1 MRMTARPT
9 HPTHRAAIVVD
20 PQNDF
25 TEGGALAVEGGD
37 AVCARIGAHLV
48 TAAERYALV
57 LFTSDW
63 HIEPGDHFAGLEAP
77 DFTDTWPVHCAAGT
91 AGAAIDDEV
100 VAGAR
105 VAGLDIASPLA
116 LADGLVHKGQHE
128 AAYSGFEGTDGDRA
142 LHELLTRAGITAVD
156 VMGIATSHCVRA
168 TALDAV
174 THGYETSVLDDL
186 CVGVTDELAA
196 AARADMI
203 SAGIV
208 LTTSTVPVG

>member
-1 MRMTARPT
+1 MRLTARPT
-9 HPTHRAAIVVD
+9 RPTYRAAIVVD

-37 AVCARIGAHLV
+37 AACARIGAHLV
-48 TAAERYALV
+48 VAAERYDLV

-63 HIEPGDHFAGLEAP
+63 HIEPGDHFAGEEGP
-77 DFTDTWPVHCAAGT
+77 DFADTWPVHCAAGT

-105 VAGLDIASPLA
+105 AAGLDIASPLA

-128 AAYSGFEGTDGDRA
+128 AAYSGFEGRDGEQA
-142 LHELLTRAGITAVD
+142 LHDLLTRAGVTAVD
-156 VMGIATSHCVRA
+156 VMGIATSHCVKA

-174 THGYETSVLDDL
+174 AHGYATTVLDDL

-196 AARADMI
+196 AARADMVAAGVALVT
-203 SAGIV
+203 SAA
-208 LTTSTVPVG
+208 PVG

>member
-1 MRMTARPT
+1 MTARPT
-9 HPTHRAAIVVD
+9 RPTHRAAIVVD

-25 TEGGALAVEGGD
+25 TEHGALAVEGGD
-37 AVCARIGAHLV
+37 AVCARIGSHLV
-48 TAAERYALV
+48 TEAGRYDLV

-63 HIEPGDHFAGLEAP
+63 HIEPGDHFAGDEGP

-100 VAGAR
+100 AAGAR
-105 VAGLDIASPLA
+105 AAGLHIASPLA
-116 LADGLVHKGQHE
+116 LADGLVHKGHHE
-128 AAYSGFEGTDGDRA
+128 AAYSGFEGRDGDRA
-142 LHELLTRAGITAVD
+142 LHDLLTGAGITAVE

-174 THGYETSVLDDL
+174 NHGYETTVLDDL

-196 AARADMI
+196 AARAEMVA
-203 SAGIV
+203 AGIV
-208 LTTSTVPVG
+208 LTTSTVSVG